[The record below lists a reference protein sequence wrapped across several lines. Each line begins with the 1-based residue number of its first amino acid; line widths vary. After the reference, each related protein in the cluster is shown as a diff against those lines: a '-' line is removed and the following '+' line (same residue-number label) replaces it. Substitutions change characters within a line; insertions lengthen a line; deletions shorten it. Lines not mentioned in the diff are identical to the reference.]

1 MVGPGFVVDVQYF
14 KELGTY
20 DDQMS
25 IWGGENLELPWR
37 VRYEEARFLHIQNKK
52 AQICLISYITGQADN
67 GLSAEEIR

>member
-14 KELGTY
+14 KELGMY

-37 VRYEEARFLHIQNKK
+37 VKYF
-52 AQICLISYITGQADN
+52 
-67 GLSAEEIR
+67 